1 MLAFVPLRSRLLV
14 PVLVYLG
21 LVVAAIGGLGT
32 PLIPTVAR
40 VEHVSLAAAQW
51 TLTLPLI
58 VGAVTTPVLGRLGD
72 GPRRRAVVIGALV
85 VGVAGGV
92 LTALPLGFAALLA
105 GRGLQGTGLG
115 LTSLAIA
122 IARDQLAG
130 ERSRSA
136 VALLSITTVAGIGL
150 GYPLAGLATEYLG
163 LHA

>member
-58 VGAVTTPVLGRLGD
+58 VGAGTTPVLGRLCD
-72 GPRRRAVVIGALV
+72 GPRRRALAVGGLAVGA
-85 VGVAGGV
+85 AGGV
-92 LTALPLGFAALLA
+92 PTALPPG
-105 GRGLQGTGLG
+105 
-115 LTSLAIA
+115 
-122 IARDQLAG
+122 
-130 ERSRSA
+130 
-136 VALLSITTVAGIGL
+136 
-150 GYPLAGLATEYLG
+150 
-163 LHA
+163 